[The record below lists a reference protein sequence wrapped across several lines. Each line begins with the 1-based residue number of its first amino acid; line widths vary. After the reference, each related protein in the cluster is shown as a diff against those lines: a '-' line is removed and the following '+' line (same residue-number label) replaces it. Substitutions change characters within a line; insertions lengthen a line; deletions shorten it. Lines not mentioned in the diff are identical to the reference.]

1 MSRILQ
7 ERIFQTPADI
17 PMYKRLNHISE
28 DDVLTVLPIDG
39 GGYDLMYYED
49 VNHPAPQRGEAC
61 NSPMKS

>member
-17 PMYKRLNHISE
+17 PMYKRRNHISE

-49 VNHPAPQRGEAC
+49 VEPQSEKEDEE
-61 NSPMKS
+61 SD

>member
-17 PMYKRLNHISE
+17 PMYKRRNHIRE
-28 DDVLTVLPIDG
+28 EDVLTVLPIDG

-49 VNHPAPQRGEAC
+49 VEPEDDKKEDTEPV
-61 NSPMKS
+61 

>member
-49 VNHPAPQRGEAC
+49 VKPE
-61 NSPMKS
+61 SEKEDEESD

>member
-49 VNHPAPQRGEAC
+49 VEPE
-61 NSPMKS
+61 SEKEDEESD

>member
-17 PMYKRLNHISE
+17 PMYKRRNHISE
-28 DDVLTVLPIDG
+28 EDVLTVLPIDG

-49 VNHPAPQRGEAC
+49 VKPGSEKEDEE
-61 NSPMKS
+61 SD